1 MKRPFVSMAAAA
13 LLSAACVLTP
23 LASAAEETT
32 AYIDNSA
39 LIPKIVDD
47 SQVVM
52 EDSGNGLMSPD
63 WVKTLI
69 IGEITIAR
77 CTPEGTFQAA
87 VKVLDHYQEMGING
101 LWLTPVFDTSQGTG
115 GHYGNF
121 GPHTVDP
128 ALTGTED
135 YEEGWAVV
143 KEFVNECHKRNI
155 RVFSDIITWGVE
167 WNAPLYVEKPAWFAG
182 ENAWGGYSFNWNN
195 EEFVEWFKV
204 QSLNLIT
211 NIGFDGL
218 RCDCEPSTTGY
229 GIFLDIRERALAAGR
244 KVCIFS
250 ENTNERLQ
258 PAYDFDEHSSESF
271 TWNNWEM
278 YTEYY
283 NIVESVKKG
292 YGLGTNFQEILDESG
307 TARFYAFNTSCHD
320 QPYTVKGSLVNF
332 GYQSLLA
339 PFIPI
344 FFMGE
349 EFNNPLYGNST
360 AFLTPLQLD
369 LLEQPENRAFY
380 ESVKEIIR
388 IRRTYPE
395 IFNYFPQNHRE
406 SNICEVEVV
415 GLETLTGYAR
425 YMDGKGILVVPN
437 NNVHDT
443 TSPFTIRIPYEDM
456 GIPESAVYKVTDL
469 RTGKEIARGDRISLY
484 DFQATVAYNDL
495 GVYMVEAVT
504 GAAPAANA
512 ADDPAEAQP
521 QAAPAGQEAAAP
533 QQEPQ
538 TEQAAQD
545 KALMAGNQAA
555 PLPGGAAA
563 APAAETKAGGI
574 LPVILVGVLGV
585 SGAAGAFFLV
595 RTRQRRRG
603 C

>member
-1 MKRPFVSMAAAA
+1 MLFK
-13 LLSAACVLTP
+13 
-23 LASAAEETT
+23 
-32 AYIDNSA
+32 
-39 LIPKIVDD
+39 
-47 SQVVM
+47 
-52 EDSGNGLMSPD
+52 
-63 WVKTLI
+63 
-69 IGEITIAR
+69 
-77 CTPEGTFQAA
+77 
-87 VKVLDHYQEMGING
+87 
-101 LWLTPVFDTSQGTG
+101 
-115 GHYGNF
+115 
-121 GPHTVDP
+121 
-128 ALTGTED
+128 
-135 YEEGWAVV
+135 
-143 KEFVNECHKRNI
+143 
-155 RVFSDIITWGVE
+155 DIGVE
-167 WNAPLYVEKPAWFAG
+167 DMVSRLLMQPMHGAWPSLPNIWFAG

-563 APAAETKAGGI
+563 APAADTKTGGI